1 MKKAC
6 WMILLAL
13 VVLACAGA
21 CQIFL
26 RYQPQPWT
34 SEAEKINRCH
44 GEPECERG
52 GEAR

>member
-1 MKKAC
+1 MKKVC
-6 WMILLAL
+6 WVVLLAL
-13 VVLACAGA
+13 VVLAFASCR
-21 CQIFL
+21 IFV

-44 GEPECERG
+44 GEMECERG